1 MKSAPCA
8 KKPWLAALSK
18 PLAATVSNRLI
29 HFFFQTR
36 RSARAPFLLLLLVAC
51 MAGQAWALERYEF
64 TQPAMGTLFRI
75 TCYAD
80 SQAQAQGAA
89 DAAFQRVQALNAI
102 CSDYLPD
109 SELIRLC
116 RAGEMTAS
124 QDLLAVIQRSEE
136 LAKATDGAFDI
147 TVGHY
152 ANLWRRAKRKGVLPT
167 SEHLT
172 KAKLVTGWQQVRLDA
187 KTRRITL
194 AKPGMQL
201 DLGGIAKGYA
211 ADAALQVLKTQGI
224 ACAVVAA
231 SGDLAIGDPPP
242 NASGWEVKL
251 RTFEAPEATDQLVTL
266 RLKNCGVSTSG
277 DLHQFIEIGGQR
289 YSHIIDPSTGLGLTE
304 RRACSVIAPDC
315 TTSDALATALCVLG
329 TERGNELLKT
339 MPGVQARWPR
349 GGAASPQ

>member
-1 MKSAPCA
+1 
-8 KKPWLAALSK
+8 
-18 PLAATVSNRLI
+18 
-29 HFFFQTR
+29 
-36 RSARAPFLLLLLVAC
+36 

-172 KAKLVTGWQQVRLDA
+172 KAKHVTGWQQVRLDA

-211 ADAALQVLKTQGI
+211 ADAALQVL
-224 ACAVVAA
+224 
-231 SGDLAIGDPPP
+231 
-242 NASGWEVKL
+242 
-251 RTFEAPEATDQLVTL
+251 
-266 RLKNCGVSTSG
+266 
-277 DLHQFIEIGGQR
+277 
-289 YSHIIDPSTGLGLTE
+289 
-304 RRACSVIAPDC
+304 
-315 TTSDALATALCVLG
+315 
-329 TERGNELLKT
+329 
-339 MPGVQARWPR
+339 
-349 GGAASPQ
+349 